1 MQKPDFLSDEHLV
14 KLAELDE
21 ATLTNI
27 FLSVPHLLAQ
37 FPELNPRQA
46 QDTLQYW
53 HSTIKTGMVEQVFCE
68 Q

>member
-1 MQKPDFLSDEHLV
+1 MQKPDFLTDEHLG

-21 ATLTNI
+21 ATLTNM

-46 QDTLQYW
+46 QDTLLYW
-53 HSTIKTGMVEQVFCE
+53 LNTAETRMVEFAFCE

>member
-1 MQKPDFLSDEHLV
+1 MQKPDFLTDEYLV

-21 ATLTNI
+21 ATLTNM
-27 FLSVPHLLAQ
+27 FLSVPYLLAQ

-46 QDTLQYW
+46 QDTLLYW
-53 HSTIKTGMVEQVFCE
+53 HNTIKTSMVELAYCE